1 MTAFALFNLFFK
13 LAEILVVNVMHS
25 VIKISVAREVATI
38 KKMYRLIYYLS
49 WKMQHPVIAY
59 FDEILYLYN
68 NWAITKIKRSKFQ

>member
-38 KKMYRLIYYLS
+38 KKCT
-49 WKMQHPVIAY
+49 V
-59 FDEILYLYN
+59 
-68 NWAITKIKRSKFQ
+68 